1 MVAKFMV
8 EKFMVEKI
16 MVHGWNIQCQKIHEV
31 GKFHM
36 ALVLKIPELKLGTEN
51 SSFLY
56 KIAEEKMRA
65 ESLIYKC
72 FQVTLPTLPCNQ
84 LPYLQSTSVG
94 EKSAFPRLANLLVS
108 RRACL
113 QLSCNVRNTVH
124 SAFWPVEIHD
134 KEWCY
139 RWLWSVSN
147 EVVILPLQFGIKIVL
162 RMKSIYFTDKRTDV
176 WSREFIIWKINSGKW
191 AVVWAGL
198 WNWLYMYHIP
208 TYLSYLKSEKGH
220 VGYYVLSEGGWINI
234 PIEKKNH

>member
-1 MVAKFMV
+1 MVAKFMF

-51 SSFLY
+51 SSVLY

-108 RRACL
+108 RHVYTSAIRK
-113 QLSCNVRNTVH
+113 TVH
-124 SAFWPVEIHD
+124 SAFWPVKIYD
-134 KEWCY
+134 KWRY
-139 RWLWSVSN
+139 
-147 EVVILPLQFGIKIVL
+147 EVCFDLNL
-162 RMKSIYFTDKRTDV
+162 TV
-176 WSREFIIWKINSGKW
+176 W
-191 AVVWAGL
+191 
-198 WNWLYMYHIP
+198 
-208 TYLSYLKSEKGH
+208 
-220 VGYYVLSEGGWINI
+220 
-234 PIEKKNH
+234 KKNCLENEIYLFAVQTLFFSHLSNILFSFNYSFWLNKCCL

>member
-1 MVAKFMV
+1 MVAKFMF

-108 RRACL
+108 RHVYTSAIRK
-113 QLSCNVRNTVH
+113 TVH
-124 SAFWPVEIHD
+124 SAFWPVKIHD
-134 KEWCY
+134 EWKYEVCIDLNLTVWKKNCLENEIY
-139 RWLWSVSN
+139 LFAVQTLFFSHLSN
-147 EVVILPLQFGIKIVL
+147 IFFF
-162 RMKSIYFTDKRTDV
+162 YFFWWYDR
-176 WSREFIIWKINSGKW
+176 N
-191 AVVWAGL
+191 
-198 WNWLYMYHIP
+198 MYHIFVLP
-208 TYLSYLKSEKGH
+208 IIRKKDILDIMCYQK
-220 VGYYVLSEGGWINI
+220 VGE
-234 PIEKKNH
+234 